1 MPWITIISV
10 ILCISLIQTTL
21 LHHISFLGIQPDLFI
36 IFLVFHSL
44 NANFDRSFH
53 ASWAVG
59 LAKDIFSEGTF
70 GLNTVLFIIA
80 GYLISII
87 RGNIFGKHLA
97 TQISVTFIV
106 SIIYN
111 LLYLCSL
118 SILLASSGL
127 LTMVWECPMIAIYN
141 SIIVPP
147 VFWLFNRF
155 YSLFGFPSL
164 KRRF

>member
-1 MPWITIISV
+1 MPWITIISA

-44 NANFDRSFH
+44 NANLERSFH
-53 ASWAVG
+53 ASWVVG
-59 LAKDIFSEGTF
+59 LAKDIFSEGPF

-80 GYLISII
+80 GYLVSLI
-87 RGNIFGKHLA
+87 RGNIYGRNLV
-97 TQISVTFIV
+97 TQISATFII

-111 LLYLCSL
+111 LLYLSLL
-118 SILLASSGL
+118 SILITSTGL
-127 LTMVWECPMIAIYN
+127 LPMVWKCPQIAIYN

-155 YSLFGFPSL
+155 YSSFGFPSL
-164 KRRF
+164 KRKF

>member
-44 NANFDRSFH
+44 NADLERSFH
-53 ASWAVG
+53 ASWVVG
-59 LAKDIFSEGTF
+59 LAKDIFSEGPF

-80 GYLISII
+80 GYLVSII
-87 RGNIFGKHLA
+87 RGNIYGRQLV
-97 TQISVTFIV
+97 TQISFTFII

-111 LLYLCSL
+111 LLYLSLL
-118 SILLASSGL
+118 SILITSTDL
-127 LTMVWECPMIAIYN
+127 LPMAWKCPQIAIYN

-155 YSLFGFPSL
+155 YSSFGFPSL
-164 KRRF
+164 KRKF

>member
-44 NANFDRSFH
+44 NANRERSFH
-53 ASWAVG
+53 ASWVVG
-59 LAKDIFSEGTF
+59 LAKDIFSEGPF

-80 GYLISII
+80 GYLISVI
-87 RGNIFGKHLA
+87 RGNIFGRDLV
-97 TQISVTFIV
+97 TQISVTFII

-111 LLYLCSL
+111 LLYLSLL
-118 SILLASSGL
+118 SILITSTGL
-127 LTMVWECPMIAIYN
+127 LPMVWKCPQIAIYN

-147 VFWLFNRF
+147 IFWLFNRF
-155 YSLFGFPSL
+155 YSSFGFPSL
-164 KRRF
+164 KRKF

>member
-44 NANFDRSFH
+44 NANLERSFH
-53 ASWAVG
+53 VSWVVG
-59 LAKDIFSEGTF
+59 LAKDIFSEGPF
-70 GLNTVLFIIA
+70 GLNTVLFIIS
-80 GYLISII
+80 GYLVSII
-87 RGNIFGKHLA
+87 KDKIYIRHLV
-97 TQISVTFIV
+97 TQISVTFLI

-111 LLYLCSL
+111 LLYLSLL
-118 SILLASSGL
+118 SILITSTGL
-127 LTMVWECPMIAIYN
+127 LPMAWKCPQIAIYN

-155 YSLFGFPSL
+155 YSSFGFPSL
-164 KRRF
+164 KRKF

>member
-10 ILCISLIQTTL
+10 TLCISLIQTTL
-21 LHHISFLGIQPDLFI
+21 LQHISFLGIQPDLFI

-44 NANFDRSFH
+44 NASSERSFH
-53 ASWAVG
+53 ASWVVG
-59 LAKDIFSEGTF
+59 LAKDIFSEGPL

-87 RGNIFGKHLA
+87 RGNIFGRHLV
-97 TQISVTFIV
+97 TQISATFII

-111 LLYLCSL
+111 LLYLCLL
-118 SILLASSGL
+118 SMLITSTGL
-127 LTMVWECPMIAIYN
+127 LPMVWKCPMIAIYN

-147 VFWLFNRF
+147 VFWLFNKF
-155 YSLFGFPSL
+155 YSSFGFPSL
-164 KRRF
+164 KRKF